1 MSSPAY
7 PSIEFEQAS
16 QPAGSPASASG
27 RETVPNSF
35 YDFGKR
41 VTDLLGSAILLAFA
55 SSVFLV
61 IALAIKMTSSGS
73 VFFRQ
78 RRLGRGG
85 RVFHCWKFR
94 TMIRDAEKTLA
105 SSQELSAQFGSNF
118 KIKKDP
124 RVTPVGAIL
133 RRTSLDELP
142 QLWNV
147 LIGDMS
153 LIGPRPIVEPELA
166 KYGAYGAKLLT
177 VKPGLG
183 GLWQVSGRS
192 DTTYPERVAMDM
204 SYVDSRSL
212 ILDLRLLFRT
222 ALVVF
227 RGRGA
232 Y

>member
-1 MSSPAY
+1 MSSPAFT
-7 PSIEFEQAS
+7 SLEIEHAS
-16 QPAGSPASASG
+16 QPANEVAEGLSTAPSAMY
-27 RETVPNSF
+27 EV
-35 YDFGKR
+35 GKR
-41 VTDLLGSAILLAFA
+41 VIDLIGSSSLMLLGLP
-55 SSVFLV
+55 VFV
-61 IALAIKMTSSGS
+61 IVALAIKMTSTGPLI
-73 VFFRQ
+73 FRQ
-78 RRLGRGG
+78 RRLGLGG
-85 RVFHCWKFR
+85 NVFLCCKFR
-94 TMIRDAEKTLA
+94 TMVPDAERTLA
-105 SSQELSAQFGSNF
+105 SCRELSSEFDSTF

-124 RVTPVGAIL
+124 RVTPVGALL

-147 LIGDMS
+147 FRGEMS

-166 KYGAYGAKLLT
+166 KYGAYGSRLLL

-204 SYVDSRSL
+204 SYIDSRSL
-212 ILDLRLLFRT
+212 SFDLCLIART
-222 ALVVF
+222 ALVVI

>member
-1 MSSPAY
+1 MNSRAFPAV
-7 PSIEFEQAS
+7 EFEQAT
-16 QPAGSPASASG
+16 QPANDVAEGLSPAPSAMY
-27 RETVPNSF
+27 EV
-35 YDFGKR
+35 GKR
-41 VTDLLGSAILLAFA
+41 AIDLIGSSSLILLGLPVFVIVAF
-55 SSVFLV
+55 
-61 IALAIKMTSSGS
+61 AIKMTSTGPLI
-73 VFFRQ
+73 FRQ

-85 RVFHCWKFR
+85 NVFLCCKFR
-94 TMIRDAEKTLA
+94 TMVRDAESTLA
-105 SSQELSAQFGSNF
+105 SNRELSSEFDSNF

-124 RVTPVGAIL
+124 RVTPVGALL

-147 LIGDMS
+147 FRGEMS

-166 KYGAYGAKLLT
+166 KYGAYGSRLLL

-204 SYVDSRSL
+204 SYIDSRSL
-212 ILDLRLLFRT
+212 GFDLRLIART
-222 ALVVF
+222 AFVVI